1 MVLRTSG
8 REAGRGALV
17 LDLITVARLRLV
29 VSPSVPI
36 ARVAW
41 SKAGS
46 DEQGKAAATRAG
58 APLAKGVA
66 SDGCNRA
73 GRSAGG
79 ARART
84 TLLSSVK
91 RVRIRRRQSSRLV
104 NESDGCA
111 HTERSQMVRRQ
122 PASAQSEQPEPN
134 IFELGG
140 EEPAVG
146 TAWYSEENVE
156 GDDLE
161 ESIDAEEL
169 QGLDIAQDAEGAF
182 ADVRVCA
189 VSVSLS

>member
-1 MVLRTSG
+1 
-8 REAGRGALV
+8 
-17 LDLITVARLRLV
+17 
-29 VSPSVPI
+29 
-36 ARVAW
+36 
-41 SKAGS
+41 
-46 DEQGKAAATRAG
+46 
-58 APLAKGVA
+58 
-66 SDGCNRA
+66 
-73 GRSAGG
+73 
-79 ARART
+79 
-84 TLLSSVK
+84 
-91 RVRIRRRQSSRLV
+91 
-104 NESDGCA
+104 
-111 HTERSQMVRRQ
+111 MVRRQ